1 MNLDSH
7 SCASNILYFQVIV
20 HPCSRSLLLKM
31 LYFSTWHLNGGWI
44 FFLAGGAL
52 ISVGPAKITP
62 FKCCLFII
70 CTINVQM
77 HEPWVLMVDY
87 TCGSYVSSLSLLQ
100 PSGDHSGIVQKR
112 HFLHRATSKP
122 VCPCSWASSF
132 HIQVGLHG
140 GSVYPG
146 ESCPSR
152 TNHLPILLF
161 EHFLVSSLP

>member
-1 MNLDSH
+1 MASQWRLD
-7 SCASNILYFQVIV
+7 F
-20 HPCSRSLLLKM
+20 
-31 LYFSTWHLNGGWI
+31 
-44 FFLAGGAL
+44 FFLAWGAL

-62 FKCCLFII
+62 FKCCLFIN

-132 HIQVGLHG
+132 HIQVGSMVGLSIQERAVHPEPTI
-140 GSVYPG
+140 SPFF
-146 ESCPSR
+146 SLN
-152 TNHLPILLF
+152 T
-161 EHFLVSSLP
+161 SLPLLYIKCGLPCWSSTVVFCNWSSS

>member
-1 MNLDSH
+1 MASQWRLD
-7 SCASNILYFQVIV
+7 F
-20 HPCSRSLLLKM
+20 
-31 LYFSTWHLNGGWI
+31 FFGG
-44 FFLAGGAL
+44 GGAL
-52 ISVGPAKITP
+52 ILVGPAKITS

-70 CTINVQM
+70 CSINVQM
-77 HEPWVLMVDY
+77 HEPRILMVDY

-100 PSGDHSGIVQKR
+100 PTGDHSGIVQRR

-146 ESCPSR
+146 ESCPPR

-161 EHFLVSSLP
+161 EHFLASSLH